1 MLIPK
6 NNRKKIYEVLFRDG
20 TLVAKKDFNASSSLE
35 LPDIPNLQVIK
46 ACQSLTSKG
55 CLKTR
60 FSWQYYYYTLTNEG
74 IDYLKEWLHLPNEVV
89 PNTHKRQTRPQV
101 SRVSRGGDNTYRS
114 SRNDK
119 YEYRRRDYGEKKEG
133 VAPGDFVPSF
143 RGGIERMQP
152 VPT

>member
-1 MLIPK
+1 M
-6 NNRKKIYEVLFRDG
+6 
-20 TLVAKKDFNASSSLE
+20 
-35 LPDIPNLQVIK
+35 
-46 ACQSLTSKG
+46 
-55 CLKTR
+55 
-60 FSWQYYYYTLTNEG
+60 
-74 IDYLKEWLHLPNEVV
+74 KEWLHLPNEVV

-133 VAPGDFVPSF
+133 GKEYIYILMFLLIRLVAPGDFVPSF